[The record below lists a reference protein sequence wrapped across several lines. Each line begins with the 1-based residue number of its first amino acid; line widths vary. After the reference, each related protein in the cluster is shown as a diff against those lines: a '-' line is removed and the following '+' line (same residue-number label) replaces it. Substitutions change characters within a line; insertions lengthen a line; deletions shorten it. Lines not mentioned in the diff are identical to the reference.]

1 MLSFLKPKKQ
11 KRLVSDNDF
20 NANLVKHYRLATES
34 LVSLR
39 DAGIEE
45 EDELR
50 IDFFFYADTR
60 QKAEALEMGIQEKD
74 FSANFETALHDK
86 NLFIISGK
94 TGKIK
99 MMHETLSKWVTEMSE
114 LGYGNDCIFDSWSI
128 DSELK

>member
-1 MLSFLKPKKQ
+1 MLSFLKPKK
-11 KRLVSDNDF
+11 KKKLVSKNDF

-50 IDFFFYADTR
+50 IDYVFYADTI
-60 QKAEALEMGIQEKD
+60 QKAQTLEEQIQKKGFTASFEVALQ
-74 FSANFETALHDK
+74 DK
-86 NLFIISGK
+86 NLFLISGK

-99 MMHETLSKWVTEMSE
+99 MMHESLSKWVTEMSE
-114 LGYGNDCIFDSWSI
+114 LGYEHDCIFDSWSI
-128 DSELK
+128 DSESK